1 MSNRPTLAGLRAANL
16 ARLPLFKNC
25 HGDPAHSEPDGSD
38 WTPAQWLQ
46 AFTGELGELAEA
58 IMVGTF
64 TAVEN
69 ELADCQIYLDL
80 LMYRIL
86 PQNLKG
92 LTLHDI
98 CVTRFPFVAREVES
112 EGWFWLAETRALKR
126 MFNSH
131 LGEAQA
137 SSEGAIYGYPTMLCL
152 QAFTGKYANLR
163 KKLERGDVDE
173 KEFYLQ
179 SLKYLA
185 LIQLAL
191 SLEAREL
198 GVDLALA
205 TQKKFNATSRKM
217 EVEVFL

>member
-38 WTPAQWLQ
+38 WSPAQWLQ

-64 TAVEN
+64 TALEH

-80 LMYRIL
+80 LLYRIL
-86 PQNLKG
+86 PEDSKD
-92 LTLHDI
+92 LTLHDL
-98 CVTRFPFVAREVES
+98 CTSRFHSVTS
-112 EGWFWLAETRALKR
+112 EGGVWFWLADTRTLKHL
-126 MFNSH
+126 FTSN

-137 SSEGAIYGYPTMLCL
+137 SSEGAIYGFPAMLCL
-152 QAFTGKYANLR
+152 QAFIGKYANLR
-163 KKLERGDVDE
+163 KKFERGDVDE
-173 KEFYLQ
+173 NVFHPQALRYLG
-179 SLKYLA
+179 LT
-185 LIQLAL
+185 QLAL
-191 SLEAREL
+191 SLQAREL

-205 TQKKFNATSRKM
+205 TQEKFNATSRKM
-217 EVEVFL
+217 GVEVFL